1 MKKTSS
7 TKNNVIILPESL
19 INKIAAG
26 EVVERPASVVKE
38 LLENAID
45 AGATEIQVSIKNGGK
60 DLISILDNGCGMNES
75 DAQLAVERHATS
87 KIIDEEDFFR
97 IRTLGFRGEALAS
110 IAAISHFEILTC
122 NDENQGATR
131 IFIKGGYL
139 EQVGKIGFPKGTKVT
154 VERLFYNTP
163 ARLKFLKTTATELQH
178 IQQHLVQKS
187 LAYPHIHFRLTHN
200 RQLLHNLSGGQ
211 GLGTRI
217 QQLFGEEFKDILMPV
232 KHEETY
238 LQFSGFISF
247 PSKPRTSR
255 RWQYIFVNERNVKSP
270 SVNHG
275 IYDGYGTFLGKGQHP
290 VFFINLRIDPTEIDV
305 NVHPAKTEIR
315 FRNSQLVHTILT
327 DQISRALKEGASR
340 RFFAREHS
348 HSRMSHRGVSGQIDL
363 PLDDSLPLGN
373 ESTEMLFPVNKIP
386 TKEARDLP
394 PRGSLREEKSHKH
407 TAFPQEKRFA
417 EIRQEPINTQYFA
430 STKTSTVPES
440 VPGQGNISENEIGN
454 LCLISPLPLVPKKIR
469 VLGQFRKTYII
480 AENDAGLVLIEQRA
494 LHERLIYDTYVESLQ
509 NKEVKIQTFKVS
521 FLLELSPQESV
532 LLEQSL
538 VPLALSG
545 FAVSPFGGSTFAVDS
560 IPECL
565 SEDQVEKVFRE
576 ILDRLALFGKRD
588 QNEEILRDVCQV
600 VSEHATMPY
609 EQELGQSEMDCLLAQ
624 WEELDSPMA
633 SIKDLPLLVEF
644 SLQELEKR
652 LRR

>member
-1 MKKTSS
+1 MSKSSS
-7 TKNNVIILPESL
+7 TKNSVRILPESL

-87 KIIDEEDFFR
+87 KIIDEEDLFR

-122 NDENQGATR
+122 NDETQGATR

-200 RQLLHNLSGGQ
+200 RQLLLNLSGGQ
-211 GLGTRI
+211 ALETRI
-217 QQLFGEEFKDILMPV
+217 QQLYGEEFKEILMPV

-270 SVNHG
+270 SINHG

-315 FRNSQLVHTILT
+315 FRNNQLVHTILV
-327 DQISRALKEGASR
+327 DQISRALKDCASR
-340 RFFAREHS
+340 RFFGREHS
-348 HSRMSHRGVSGQIDL
+348 HSQMSRTELSGQIEL
-363 PLDDSLPLGN
+363 PMEDPLTLGSP
-373 ESTEMLFPVNKIP
+373 STGMMFSTNKKRIS
-386 TKEARDLP
+386 EVRDLP
-394 PRGSLREEKSHKH
+394 PRGSLKHKK
-407 TAFPQEKRFA
+407 TKIISVFPQENRIA
-417 EIRQEPINTQYFA
+417 GIRPIPKKTQDSA
-430 STKTSTVPES
+430 STTTLETPDSA
-440 VPGQGNISENEIGN
+440 PGNLPENEIRN
-454 LCLISPLPLVPKKIR
+454 LCLILPLPLVPKKIR

-509 NKEVKIQTFKVS
+509 KKEVKIQTFKVS
-521 FLLELSPQESV
+521 LLLELSPQESV

-538 VPLALSG
+538 VPLSLSG
-545 FAVSPFGGSTFAVDS
+545 FAASPFGGSTFAVDS

-565 SEDQVEKVFRE
+565 SEDQVEKVVRE
-576 ILDRLALFGKRD
+576 ILDRLALFGKRG

-600 VSEHATMPY
+600 VSEHASMPY

>member
-1 MKKTSS
+1 MSKSSS
-7 TKNNVIILPESL
+7 TKNSVRILPESL

-87 KIIDEEDFFR
+87 KIIDEEDLFR

-122 NDENQGATR
+122 NDETQGATR

-200 RQLLHNLSGGQ
+200 RQLLLNLSGGQ
-211 GLGTRI
+211 ALETRI
-217 QQLFGEEFKDILMPV
+217 QQLYGEEFKEILMPV

-270 SVNHG
+270 SINHG

-290 VFFINLRIDPTEIDV
+290 VFFLNLRIDPTEIDV

-315 FRNSQLVHTILT
+315 FRNNQLVHTILV
-327 DQISRALKEGASR
+327 DQISRALKDCASR
-340 RFFAREHS
+340 RFFGREHS
-348 HSRMSHRGVSGQIDL
+348 HSQMSRTELSGQIEL
-363 PLDDSLPLGN
+363 PMEDPLTLGSPSSGMMF
-373 ESTEMLFPVNKIP
+373 STNKKRIS
-386 TKEARDLP
+386 EARDLP
-394 PRGSLREEKSHKH
+394 PRGSLKHKK
-407 TAFPQEKRFA
+407 TQIISVFPQENRIA
-417 EIRQEPINTQYFA
+417 EIRPIPKKTQDSA
-430 STKTSTVPES
+430 STTTLETPDSA
-440 VPGQGNISENEIGN
+440 PGNLPENEIRN

-509 NKEVKIQTFKVS
+509 KKEVKIQTFKVS
-521 FLLELSPQESV
+521 LLLELSPQESV

-565 SEDQVEKVFRE
+565 SEDQVEKVVRE
-576 ILDRLALFGKRD
+576 ILDRLALFGKRG

-600 VSEHATMPY
+600 VSEYASMPY

>member
-1 MKKTSS
+1 MNKSSS

-87 KIIDEEDFFR
+87 KIIDEEDLFR

-122 NDENQGATR
+122 NDETQGATR

-200 RQLLHNLSGGQ
+200 RQLLLNLSGGQ
-211 GLGTRI
+211 ALETRI
-217 QQLFGEEFKDILMPV
+217 QQLYGEEFKEILMPV

-270 SVNHG
+270 SINHG

-290 VFFINLRIDPTEIDV
+290 VFFLNLRIDPTEIDV

-315 FRNSQLVHTILT
+315 FRNNQLVHTILT

-340 RFFAREHS
+340 RFFGREHS
-348 HSRMSHRGVSGQIDL
+348 HSKMSHTGVTGQIDL
-363 PLDDSLPLGN
+363 PLDDPLPLGN
-373 ESTEMLFPVNKIP
+373 ESAGMLFPVNKTR

-394 PRGSLREEKSHKH
+394 PRGSLSPEKSHKL
-407 TAFPQEKRFA
+407 TAFPQEIRIA
-417 EIRQEPINTQYFA
+417 EIRPIPKKTQDSA
-430 STKTSTVPES
+430 STTTLETPDSA
-440 VPGQGNISENEIGN
+440 PGNLPENEIRN

-480 AENDAGLVLIEQRA
+480 AENDAGLVLIEQQA

-509 NKEVKIQTFKVS
+509 KKEVKIQTFKVS
-521 FLLELSPQESV
+521 LLLELSPQESV

-538 VPLALSG
+538 VPLTLSG

-565 SEDQVEKVFRE
+565 SEDQVEKVVRE
-576 ILDRLALFGKRD
+576 ILDRLALFGKRG

-600 VSEHATMPY
+600 VSEYASMPY